1 MATTQALYCATLTSP
16 CTRRRKLLLAGAS
29 SGRIF
34 GLSPD
39 DVGFLL
45 GLVHVPRQVKIVGSQ
60 LVFDA
65 PKGGKSRDVPL
76 PESVAL
82 ELAAHLEAHPV
93 SPWRFPCGTQ
103 AGKEEQAVRLILTS
117 RESAPLNRNYR
128 NAKVWKPALL
138 AAGLEPTRENG
149 VHALRHWYASVL
161 LDAGESIR
169 ALSGYLGRSRRHP
182 ADVHAPDAEE

>member
-82 ELAAHLEAHPV
+82 ELAAHLEAHPAKPV
-93 SPWRFPCGTQ
+93 ALPLRDAGGQGGAGRPAHPHQPRERTAQPQLQKRQGVEARPARRRPGADSGERRARPTALVRLGPPRRRGEHPCPLGLPGPIPASPCG
-103 AGKEEQAVRLILTS
+103 R
-117 RESAPLNRNYR
+117 
-128 NAKVWKPALL
+128 
-138 AAGLEPTRENG
+138 TRT
-149 VHALRHWYASVL
+149 
-161 LDAGESIR
+161 
-169 ALSGYLGRSRRHP
+169 
-182 ADVHAPDAEE
+182 